1 MGVQMKTAFITDSG
15 TGKTVQEMAQKGI
28 YSIPL
33 QISYDQN
40 SYDELEQ
47 LTLAQVHQLM
57 REEKLLSTSLP
68 SLGKIEALFTQLK
81 EEGYERVFC
90 IPICTGLSGTMNAME
105 LMASQVGLV
114 FESVDTHVTAVVQE
128 YLIVRCKEL
137 YEAGKS
143 IDELKAYCQSVI
155 DTTDTLLLPNDL
167 NHLKR
172 GGRLTPMAALLGGL
186 LKIKPVLQ
194 INQSTNGKI
203 DVYDKVRTM
212 SKAMDKV
219 IDRLIS
225 KGVGEGYCIYVA
237 HVDDEAGAKVYY
249 DKIVARIPNAKIEI
263 IPLVSVVGVHTG
275 LGCQALQTFKMI

>member
-1 MGVQMKTAFITDSG
+1 MKTAFITDSG
-15 TGKTVQEMAQKGI
+15 TGKSIQELAQKGI

-40 SYDELEQ
+40 SYDEIEELSLSE
-47 LTLAQVHQLM
+47 VHRLM

-68 SLGKIEALFTQLK
+68 SLGKIEALFTHLK

-90 IPICTGLSGTMNAME
+90 VPICTGLSGTMNAME
-105 LMASQVGLV
+105 LVASQVGLV

-128 YLIVRCKEL
+128 YLVVRCKEM
-137 YEAGKS
+137 YEQGKT
-143 IDELKAYCQSVI
+143 IEELKAYCQSVI

-172 GGRLTPMAALLGGL
+172 GGRLTPVAALLGGL

-194 INQSTNGKI
+194 INQSTKGRI
-203 DVYDKVRTM
+203 DVLEKVRTM

-219 IDRLIS
+219 IDRLLEQ
-225 KGVGEGYCIYVA
+225 GVGEGYCIYVA
-237 HVDDEAGAKVYY
+237 HVDDEKGAQLYR
-249 DKIVARIPNAKIEI
+249 DKIAAKIPNAQIEI

-275 LGCQALQTFKMI
+275 LGCQALQTFKML

>member
-1 MGVQMKTAFITDSG
+1 MKTAFITDSG
-15 TGKTVQEMAQKGI
+15 TGKSIKELSEKGI

-40 SYDELEQ
+40 SYDEIEQ
-47 LTLAQVHQLM
+47 LSLSQVHQLM

-90 IPICTGLSGTMNAME
+90 IPICSGLSGTMNAME
-105 LMASQVGLV
+105 LIASQVGLV
-114 FESVDTHVTAVVQE
+114 FEAFDTHVTVVVQE
-128 YLIVRCKEL
+128 YLICRCKEL
-137 YEAGKS
+137 YEQGKT
-143 IDELKAYCQSVI
+143 IAELKAFCQSVI

-167 NHLKR
+167 NHLRR
-172 GGRLTPMAALLGGL
+172 GGRLTPVAALLGGL

-194 INQSTNGKI
+194 INQSTKGKI
-203 DVYDKVRTM
+203 DVLDKVRTM

-219 IDRLIS
+219 IERLIAQ
-225 KGVGEGYCIYVA
+225 GVGEGYCIYVA
-237 HVDDEAGAKVYY
+237 HVDDEAGAKVYR
-249 DKIVARIPNAKIEI
+249 DKIAAKIPTAQIEI

-275 LGCQALQTFKMI
+275 LGCQALQTFKML